1 MRGGPRTPLGT
12 TDPNLECAF
21 VENAIV
27 FVIPKIG
34 TPPGLPITIP
44 GTFIHIPAGVRTYF
58 YYYYTNKSLYLYPF
72 LGQ

>member
-34 TPPGLPITIP
+34 TPPGLPITTP
-44 GTFIHIPAGVRTYF
+44 GIDHTY
-58 YYYYTNKSLYLYPF
+58 PC
-72 LGQ
+72 